1 VPFSAF
7 IFSART
13 HYGISVL
20 SNGSNLPRLNND
32 EEWRPLRIKITD
44 FQQLSDY
51 TEDITT
57 ARFNLLSR
65 GYHFC
70 RMKAANVA

>member
-1 VPFSAF
+1 
-7 IFSART
+7 
-13 HYGISVL
+13 
-20 SNGSNLPRLNND
+20 LPRLNND